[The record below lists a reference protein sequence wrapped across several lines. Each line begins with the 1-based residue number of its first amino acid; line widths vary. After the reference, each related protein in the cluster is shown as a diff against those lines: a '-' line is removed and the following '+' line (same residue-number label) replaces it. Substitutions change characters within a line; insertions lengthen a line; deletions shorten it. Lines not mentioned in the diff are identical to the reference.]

1 MNGETKLT
9 PQLIIWIN
17 DYIDVCR
24 FVAIHMCTVYKIQ
37 NYRNVIVAAN
47 DGSYEFDSHVFYHTG
62 SNVAILLYNSP
73 T

>member
-1 MNGETKLT
+1 MNKRL
-9 PQLIIWIN
+9 PL
-17 DYIDVCR
+17 CR
-24 FVAIHMCTVYKIQ
+24 FVAKHMCTLYELQ
-37 NYRNVIVAAN
+37 HYRNVIVAAN